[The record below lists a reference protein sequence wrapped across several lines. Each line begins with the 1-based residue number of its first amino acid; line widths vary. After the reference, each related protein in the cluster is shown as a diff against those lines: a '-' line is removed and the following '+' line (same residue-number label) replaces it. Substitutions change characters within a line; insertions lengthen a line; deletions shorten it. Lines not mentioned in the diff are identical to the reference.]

1 MLEQLS
7 KAHKF
12 MVMALV
18 LVVGSGFCAPA
29 LKADI
34 IPTQT
39 LLHDMR
45 GDRLKATLEQALE
58 KADLVALLA
67 ANGVT
72 EDDAKARVAA
82 LTDAEAQQL
91 AAKFDQLP
99 AGGDVT
105 LLLVVI
111 ILILLIR

>member
-7 KAHKF
+7 KAHKS
-12 MVMALV
+12 MIMALV
-18 LVVGSGFCAPA
+18 LFVGSGFCAPA
-29 LKADI
+29 VQADI

-39 LLHDMR
+39 LLEDMR
-45 GDRLKATLEQALE
+45 GEKLKTTLEEALG
-58 KADLVALLA
+58 KADLVAMLA
-67 ANGVT
+67 ANGVS
-72 EDDAKARVAA
+72 ESDAKARVAA
-82 LTDAEAQQL
+82 LTDAEARQL